1 LLVVELCGDGRAA
14 GENLG
19 FEAFRVRRWRVN
31 QVDIVAPFRDLISDV
46 HLSVSD
52 TPINPEA
59 TAIEDAFARFRF
71 AGGRFDSHTIPLEV
85 LPDLAAYRKL
95 VVEVAKMLFI
105 MRKGT
110 RVRVPKGFEDSF
122 QIGLAGIEGGRS
134 AVAYMPRLR
143 TVDAPPPQKSLN
155 FAANQPA
162 FSQPQYPDFDNAR
175 NYIDDLIDS
184 VRSTGSV
191 PQEFPV
197 ELAGFFNSFGQ
208 SLHEDEFIELGFGGA
223 RPVRY
228 DTFIRKKIVLSR
240 ETMYENAVDAQFVL
254 NGGVVAQGAIHVL
267 DVNGG
272 SFDFQPSTEFE
283 FNKAYQRASENVR
296 LVGTGLYDKNERL
309 RRLLSVNV
317 IYSEGGATQPFESR
331 LEEIRATPGGWYDDE
346 NPAPSRSAIEAM
358 RRLLADVSLQPVPL
372 PHLYPLPNGGI
383 AAEWTIGAWEASAEV
398 DETGSQVTLNAV
410 NTDTVDMVDMVIDLH
425 STELMSQFMTFISAM
440 STDEEMPDA
449 N

>member
-1 LLVVELCGDGRAA
+1 LR
-14 GENLG
+14 
-19 FEAFRVRRWRVN
+19 
-31 QVDIVAPFRDLISDV
+31 
-46 HLSVSD
+46 
-52 TPINPEA
+52 TPISEVHFSVPDIPIPREA
-59 TAIEDAFARFRF
+59 AAADDAFARFRF

-95 VVEVAKMLFI
+95 VVEVAKMLF
-105 MRKGT
+105 RKRMGT

-122 QIGLAGIEGGRS
+122 QIGLARVEGGSS

-143 TVDAPPPQKSLN
+143 PMVVPPPQQPLN

-162 FSQPQYPDFDNAR
+162 FAQPLYPDFDDAR
-175 NYIDDLIDS
+175 DYIDQLIDS
-184 VRSTGSV
+184 VGSTGSV
-191 PQEFPV
+191 PPEFPV

-208 SLHEDEFIELGFGGA
+208 SLHEDEFVELGFGGA
-223 RPVRY
+223 KPVRY

-240 ETMYENAVDAQFVL
+240 ETTYENAVDAQFVL

-272 SFDFQPSTEFE
+272 GFDFQPSTEFE
-283 FNKAYQRASENVR
+283 FKKAYNRASENVR

-331 LEEIRATPGGWYDDE
+331 LAEIRATPAGWYDDK
-346 NPAPSRSAIEAM
+346 NPAPSAPAIEAM
-358 RRLLADVSLQPVPL
+358 RRFLADVSMQPVPL
-372 PHLYPLPNGGI
+372 PHLYPLPDGGI
-383 AAEWTIGAWEASAEV
+383 AAEWTVGAWEASAEV
-398 DETGSQVTLNAV
+398 DEAGSQVTLNAV
-410 NTDTVDMVDMVIDLH
+410 NVDTVDEVDMVIDLQ
-425 STELMSQFMTFISAM
+425 SNELMSQFMTFMSAM
-440 STDEEMPDA
+440 STDEEAPDA

>member
-1 LLVVELCGDGRAA
+1 MP
-14 GENLG
+14 N
-19 FEAFRVRRWRVN
+19 
-31 QVDIVAPFRDLISDV
+31 
-46 HLSVSD
+46 

-59 TAIEDAFARFRF
+59 TATEDAFARFRF

-85 LPDLAAYRKL
+85 LPDFAAYRKL
-95 VVEVAKMLFI
+95 VVEVAKMLFR
-105 MRKGT
+105 MRMGT

-122 QIGLAGIEGGRS
+122 QIGLARIEGGRS

-143 TVDAPPPQKSLN
+143 PVATPPPQQPLN
-155 FAANQPA
+155 FAANQPS
-162 FSQPQYPDFDNAR
+162 FVQPQYPDFDDAR
-175 NYIDDLIDS
+175 DYIDNLIDS
-184 VRSTGSV
+184 VGSTGSV

-197 ELAGFFNSFGQ
+197 ELAGLFNSFGQ
-208 SLHEDEFIELGFGGA
+208 SLLEDEFIELGFGGA
-223 RPVRY
+223 KPVRY

-254 NGGVVAQGAIHVL
+254 NGGVVAQGTIHVL

-283 FNKAYQRASENVR
+283 FRKAYGRASENVR
-296 LVGTGLYDKNERL
+296 LVGTGLYDKNDRL

-331 LEEIRATPGGWYDDE
+331 LEEIRATPAGWYDNE
-346 NPAPSRSAIEAM
+346 NPAPSRAAIEAM
-358 RRLLADVSLQPVPL
+358 RSLLVDVSMQPVPL
-372 PHLYPLPNGGI
+372 PHLYPLPSGGI

-398 DETGSQVTLNAV
+398 NETGSQVTLNAV
-410 NTDTVDMVDMVIDLH
+410 NTDTVDEIDMVIDLQ
-425 STELMSQFMTFISAM
+425 STELMSQFMTFMNAM

>member
-1 LLVVELCGDGRAA
+1 M
-14 GENLG
+14 
-19 FEAFRVRRWRVN
+19 N
-31 QVDIVAPFRDLISDV
+31 QVHFVASFRDLISEV
-46 HLSVSD
+46 HLSV
-52 TPINPEA
+52 TEIATNPEA
-59 TAIEDAFARFRF
+59 TATEDAFARFRF

-95 VVEVAKMLFI
+95 VVEVAKLKFR
-105 MRKGT
+105 MRMGK

-122 QIGLAGIEGGRS
+122 QIGLARIEGGRS

-143 TVDAPPPQKSLN
+143 PVVAPPPQQPLN

-162 FSQPQYPDFDNAR
+162 FSQPQYSDFDDAR
-175 NYIDDLIDS
+175 DYIDNLIDS
-184 VRSTGSV
+184 VGSTGSV

-208 SLHEDEFIELGFGGA
+208 SLREDEFIELGFGGA
-223 RPVRY
+223 KHVRY

-240 ETMYENAVDAQFVL
+240 ETTYENAVDAQFVL
-254 NGGVVAQGAIHVL
+254 NGGEVAQGAIHVL

-272 SFDFQPSTEFE
+272 GFDFQPSTEFE
-283 FNKAYQRASENVR
+283 FKKAYSRASENVR

-331 LEEIRATPGGWYDDE
+331 LEEITATPAGWYDDK
-346 NPAPSRSAIEAM
+346 NPAPSTSAIEAM
-358 RRLLADVSLQPVPL
+358 RRLLVDVSMQPVPL

-398 DETGSQVTLNAV
+398 DETGSQVNLNAV
-410 NTDTVDMVDMVIDLH
+410 NTDTVEMVDMVIDLQ
-425 STELMSQFMTFISAM
+425 STELMPQFMTFISAM
-440 STDEEMPDA
+440 SADEEMPDA